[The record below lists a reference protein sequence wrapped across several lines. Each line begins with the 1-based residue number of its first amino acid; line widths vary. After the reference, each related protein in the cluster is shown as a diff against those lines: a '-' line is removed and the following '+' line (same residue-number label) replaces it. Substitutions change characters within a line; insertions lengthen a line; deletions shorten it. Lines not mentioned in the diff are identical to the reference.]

1 MNTTD
6 KQSRHLRSIVTPART
21 GAAIG
26 NNHRRQHYSPVPT
39 LLWGLLGIAGFAIAA
54 GMIAASQLR

>member
-6 KQSRHLRSIVTPART
+6 KQARHLRAIVTPART
-21 GAAIG
+21 GGQIG
-26 NNHRRQHYSPVPT
+26 RNQYRKHYSPIPT
-39 LLWGLLGIAGFAIAA
+39 LLWGLAGITATAIAA